1 MVKCLIFDCDGTLV
15 DSELLCNVGLA
26 MKLAE
31 KGIEA
36 DPTVLMHQYRGWKL
50 AKIMHALEKL
60 YEIQLEPDFE
70 PTYRKIVSSLFETE
84 LKPMAGVEAMLKQ
97 IDLPMCVASSG
108 PRHKI
113 EQALWVTGL
122 SRFFGR
128 NIFSSYEVQSWKP
141 EPGLFLHAAGQM
153 GFAPD
158 VCAVVEDSE
167 VGIEAAVA
175 AGMRPILYEPGGVS
189 CDGVSCD
196 EGPVWSV
203 GAMADLGKLVG
214 F

>member
-1 MVKCLIFDCDGTLV
+1 MIECLIFDCDGTLV
-15 DSELLCNVGLA
+15 DSELLCNIGLA
-26 MKLAE
+26 KKLAE
-31 KGIEA
+31 RGIEA
-36 DPTVLMHQYRGWKL
+36 DPSVLMHRYRGWKL
-50 AKIMHALEKL
+50 AKIVGDLEGV
-60 YEIQLEPDFE
+60 YGIEFE
-70 PTYRKIVSSLFETE
+70 PEFEPAYRKIVSDLFETE
-84 LKPMAGVEAMLKQ
+84 LKPVAGVESMLAQ

-153 GFAPD
+153 GFSSE
-158 VCAVVEDSE
+158 VCAVVEDSV

-175 AGMRPILYEPGGVS
+175 AGMRPILYEP
-189 CDGVSCD
+189 DGVFCD
-196 EGPVWSV
+196 VGPVFKV
-203 GAMADLGKLVG
+203 GKMADLQQLIS